1 MSGLGVAHLTA
12 LELAPDAL
20 VREAARAGFSS
31 VGLRLHPAMV
41 GGIAYPLLPGS
52 PALRQLKA
60 TLDGEGVVV
69 NEIEFVEF
77 KPQVDVAGLAWLLES
92 GAQLGA
98 RCLTV
103 SGDDPEPSRLRDN
116 FAAVC
121 ELAAGYGLRV
131 DLEFMRWRQI
141 GNLQQAVALIA
152 SAGQANG
159 GVLLDVLHLFRSGGD
174 AGAVAE
180 LDQRYIHGVQWCD
193 APAQA
198 PTQEGIIRE
207 AREGRLPA
215 GQGQLP
221 LAGLLNVL
229 PPQVHWS
236 VEVPCLAIGAPE
248 RLAQAFTLTR
258 AWLDQPSLAA
268 APDLL

>member
-12 LELAPDAL
+12 LELAPTEW

-31 VGLRLHPAMV
+31 VGLRLHPAMS
-41 GGIAYPLLPGS
+41 GGIAYPLVPGS
-52 PALRQLKA
+52 VALQQLRA
-60 TLDGEGVVV
+60 TLDAEGVFV
-69 NEIEFVEF
+69 NEIEFVEL
-77 KPQVDVAGLAWLLES
+77 KPQTDVAGLASLLEA

-103 SGDDPEPSRLRDN
+103 SGDDPESSRLTDH

-121 ELAAGYGLRV
+121 QLAAGFGLRV
-131 DLEFMRWRQI
+131 DLEFMRWRHI
-141 GNLQQAVALIA
+141 ANLQQAVAVIA
-152 SAGQANG
+152 AAGQANG
-159 GVLLDVLHLFRSGGD
+159 GVLLDALHLFRSGGNAAD
-174 AGAVAE
+174 VAQ
-180 LDQRYIHGVQWCD
+180 LDRRYIHGVQWCD
-193 APAQA
+193 APALA

-221 LAGLLNVL
+221 LAGLLSVL

-236 VEVPCLAIGAPE
+236 VEVPSPATCASE
-248 RLAQAFTLTR
+248 RLAGAFAITQ
-258 AWLDQPSLAA
+258 AWLAGASR
-268 APDLL
+268 

>member
-12 LELAPDAL
+12 LELAPTEW

-31 VGLRLHPAMV
+31 VGLRLHPAMS
-41 GGIAYPLLPGS
+41 GGIAYPLVPGS
-52 PALRQLKA
+52 LAMQQLKA
-60 TLDGEGVVV
+60 TLDAEGVVV
-69 NEIEFVEF
+69 NEIEFVEL
-77 KPQVDVAGLAWLLES
+77 KPQLDVAGLASLLEA

-103 SGDDPEPSRLRDN
+103 SGDDPESSRLTDH

-121 ELAAGYGLRV
+121 QLAAGFGLRV
-131 DLEFMRWRQI
+131 DLEFMRWRHI
-141 GNLQQAVALIA
+141 ANLQQAVAVIA
-152 SAGQANG
+152 AAGQANG
-159 GVLLDVLHLFRSGGD
+159 GVLLDVLHLFRPGGNAAD
-174 AGAVAE
+174 VAQ
-180 LDQRYIHGVQWCD
+180 LDRRYIHGVQWCD
-193 APAQA
+193 APALA

-221 LAGLLNVL
+221 LAGLLSVL

-236 VEVPCLAIGAPE
+236 VEVPSPATCASE
-248 RLAQAFTLTR
+248 RLVRAFAITQ
-258 AWLDQPSLAA
+258 AWLAGASR
-268 APDLL
+268 

>member
-31 VGLRLHPAMV
+31 VGLRLHPAMA
-41 GGIAYPLLPGS
+41 GGIAYPLAPGS
-52 PALRQLKA
+52 QALQQLKV

-69 NEIEFVEF
+69 NEIEFVELT
-77 KPQVDVAGLAWLLES
+77 PQVDVAGFASLLES

-103 SGDDPEPSRLRDN
+103 SGDDPEQCRLTDN

-121 ELAAGYGLRV
+121 ELSAGYGLRV
-131 DLEFMRWRQI
+131 DLEFMRWRHI

-152 SAGQANG
+152 AAGQVNG
-159 GVLLDVLHLFRSGGD
+159 GVLLDALHLFRSGGD
-174 AGAVAE
+174 AAAVAQ

-193 APAQA
+193 APALA
-198 PTQEGIIRE
+198 PTGEGIIRE
-207 AREGRLPA
+207 AREGRLPP

-221 LAGLLNVL
+221 LTWLLNVL
-229 PPQVHWS
+229 PPDVHWS
-236 VEVPCLAIGAPE
+236 VEIPCLATCAPE
-248 RLAQAFTLTR
+248 RLAQAFSVTR
-258 AWLDQPSLAA
+258 AWLAKHKLS
-268 APDLL
+268 